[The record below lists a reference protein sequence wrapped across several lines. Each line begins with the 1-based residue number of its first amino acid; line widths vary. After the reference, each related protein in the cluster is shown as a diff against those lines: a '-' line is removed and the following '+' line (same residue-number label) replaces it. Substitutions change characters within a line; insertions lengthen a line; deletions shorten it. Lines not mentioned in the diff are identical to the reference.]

1 MIKVRA
7 YAKINLALEVM
18 DEQNGYHKVNN
29 IMVPISVFDELT
41 FEKAKK
47 DEVIVYGGYIKDNIV
62 EKTLKMFKE
71 KYCIPNCVS
80 IHVTKRIPLASGL
93 AGGSSDAAATILGLK
108 ELFAIGASTEELEE
122 FGAQLGSDVP
132 FFIESNAAL
141 CTGRG
146 EKVAKFDFEVPSFD
160 LLIVKTQAGL
170 STKEVYKK
178 YKYKNEPKA
187 EKINNIIDA
196 LKEGDTSKLQNNI
209 FNDLEEVSLSMSKE
223 LNELYTLLKDNGYK
237 PFVSGSGP
245 SMFIINPSIEDIKK
259 IRGLLPENTYLAL
272 CHTKQL

>member
-18 DEQNGYHKVNN
+18 GEENGYHAVNN

-62 EKTLKMFKE
+62 EKALKLFKDT
-71 KYCIPNCVS
+71 YCIPNGVS
-80 IHVTKRIPLASGL
+80 IHVTKRIPMEAGL

-108 ELFAIGASTEELEE
+108 ELFAIGATEEELEVL
-122 FGAQLGSDVP
+122 GAKLGSDVP
-132 FFIESNAAL
+132 FFIKSKAAL

-146 EKVAKFDFEVPSFD
+146 EKVAPFDFEAPTFD
-160 LLIVKTQAGL
+160 LLIIKTQVGL
-170 STKEVYKK
+170 STKRVYKK
-178 YKYKNEPKA
+178 YEYKHESKYD
-187 EKINNIIDA
+187 KINNIIDA
-196 LKEGDTSKLQNNI
+196 LKIGDLDKLSNNI
-209 FNDLEEVSLSMSKE
+209 FNDLQDISLSMSKE
-223 LNELYTLLKDNGYK
+223 LNELYTTLKDNGYK

-245 SMFIINPSIEDIKK
+245 SMFILNPSSEDIKK
-259 IRGLLPENTYLAL
+259 IRELLPENTYVAL
-272 CHTKQL
+272 CHTK

>member
-18 DEQNGYHKVNN
+18 GEENGYHAVNN

-47 DEVIVYGGYIKDNIV
+47 DEVIVYGGYIRDNIV
-62 EKTLKMFKE
+62 EKALKFFKD
-71 KYCIPNCVS
+71 KYCIPNGVS
-80 IHVTKRIPLASGL
+80 VHVTKRIPLASGL
-93 AGGSSDAAATILGLK
+93 AGGSTDAAACIIGLK
-108 ELFAIGASTEELEE
+108 ELFNINASEEELEALCAE
-122 FGAQLGSDVP
+122 LGSDVP
-132 FFIESNAAL
+132 FFIKSRAAL

-146 EKVAKFDFEVPSFD
+146 EKVAPFDFEVPSID
-160 LLIVKTQAGL
+160 LLIVKTEVGL

-178 YKYKNEPKA
+178 YQYKNEPKG

-196 LKEGDTSKLQNNI
+196 LKTGDIDKLSNNI
-209 FNDLEEVSLSMSKE
+209 FNDLQEISLSMSKD
-223 LNELYTLLKDNGYK
+223 LNELYQVLKKNGYK

-245 SMFIINPSIEDIKK
+245 SMFILNPSNEDIKK
-259 IRGLLPENTYLAL
+259 IRQLLPENTYVAL
-272 CHTKQL
+272 CHTK

>member
-1 MIKVRA
+1 MIRVRA

-18 DEQNGYHKVNN
+18 NEQNGYHAVNN

-62 EKTLKMFKE
+62 EKTLKLFKE

-80 IHVTKRIPLASGL
+80 IHVTKRIPMASGL

-108 ELFAIGASTEELEE
+108 ELFAIGATVEELKE
-122 FGAQLGSDVP
+122 FAATLGSDVP
-132 FFIESNAAL
+132 FFIESQAAL

-146 EKVAKFDFEVPSFD
+146 ELVAPFDFEIPTFD
-160 LLIVKTQAGL
+160 LLIVKTQVGL

-178 YKYKNEPKA
+178 YQYKNEPKG

-196 LKEGDTSKLQNNI
+196 LKNHDIEKLTNNI
-209 FNDLEEVSLSMSKE
+209 FNDLQEISLSMSKE
-223 LNELYTLLKDNGYK
+223 LNDLYSLLKKNGYK

-245 SMFIINPSIEDIKK
+245 SMFIVNPSNEDIKK
-259 IRGLLPENTYLAL
+259 IRELLPENTYLAL
-272 CHTKQL
+272 CHTK